1 MDKIIYA
8 EIVVDNRH
16 KETDK
21 IYHYSIPDE
30 MNTTIQI
37 GCRVLVPFG
46 KGNKKV
52 EGFVVGITHEL
63 HIDFKRIKSIIK
75 LIDLEPVISKSL
87 VDLAIWMKDKYLC
100 FYIDAIKATIP
111 TSVRSKISHIVE
123 LNNITD
129 DVTSIQMLDI
139 IEYIEKND
147 DKVDIEQLKSFFNHI
162 NINLYLKKMKDKGII
177 SIKQI
182 IQKDVYLKKE
192 KYIFLNDEIHIE
204 LPNHAKKQIEAL
216 KIIQGNSGIG
226 YKDIKAKYNVEYST
240 INTLAKKGC
249 INIVEREEY
258 RELNSG
264 ASYTN
269 KHILTE
275 VQKEAL
281 NKIFDYC
288 DQNKPVLLHGVTG
301 SGKTE
306 VYFEIIDKYLNL
318 AKEAIILV
326 PEISLTPQTIGRFK
340 NRFGDNIAVLHS
352 GLSQG
357 ERSDEWKKIKR
368 GIAKI
373 AIGARSA
380 VFAPFHNLGV
390 IIIDEEHENTY
401 KSEISP
407 KYLTRE
413 VAQKRCEIENAK
425 LILGTAT
432 PSVETYYKAQTGE
445 FGLVE
450 MLERVNGK
458 QMPKVIITDMREE
471 LKNGNKT
478 IFSEKLMNA
487 ILDTLKSG
495 DQMILFLNR
504 RGYSTFVSC
513 RECGIVMK
521 CPRCNISLTYHMSEN
536 RLTCHYCGYNIENPK
551 NCPKCSSKNIKYFGV
566 GTQKVEKEFQKKF
579 NIFNTVR
586 MDADTTTRKNSHE
599 ALLEKIRTKQSKVL
613 IGTQMISKGLDFP
626 DVILV
631 GIIAADTSLNLP
643 DFRSA
648 EKTFQTIAQVAGRS
662 GRGEKAGIV
671 IVQTYSPEHYSIKY
685 AQVHDYKG
693 FYEEEIKVRKQLEYP
708 PFTLIT
714 NIIIS
719 GEDENLVI
727 RKATEL
733 SILIDHEIHGSGIEK
748 LGPVSAP
755 IARIKNKYRWQII
768 LKGKDEEKIKETIKK
783 LIYSDSMNENINMNI
798 DMNPINML

>member
-1 MDKIIYA
+1 MGKIIYA
-8 EIVVDNRH
+8 EIVVDNRC

-30 MNTTIQI
+30 MSTTIQV
-37 GCRVLVPFG
+37 GCRVLIPFG

-63 HIDFKRIKSIIK
+63 HIDVKRIKGIVK
-75 LIDLEPVISKSL
+75 LIDSEPVISKSL
-87 VDLAIWMKDKYLC
+87 VDLAIWMKEKYLC
-100 FYIDAIKATIP
+100 FYIDALKATIP

-123 LNNITD
+123 LNNIIV

-147 DKVDIEQLKSFFNHI
+147 DKVDIEQLKSYFNNI
-162 NINLYLKKMKDKGII
+162 NINSYIKKMKDKGIVNI
-177 SIKQI
+177 RQVV
-182 IQKDVYLKKE
+182 QKDVYLKKE
-192 KYIFLNDEIHIE
+192 RYLFLNDKIHVE
-204 LPNHAKKQIEAL
+204 MPNNARKQIEAL
-216 KIIQGNSGIG
+216 KIIQSNPGIG
-226 YKDIKAKYNVEYST
+226 YKDIKAKYNVEYSI
-240 INTLAKKGC
+240 INILAKKGC
-249 INIVEREEY
+249 IHIIEREEY
-258 RELNSG
+258 RDLNSM
-264 ASYTN
+264 ASYTS

-275 VQKEAL
+275 VQKDAL
-281 NKIFDYC
+281 NKILSYC
-288 DQNKPVLLHGVTG
+288 DENRPILLHGVTG

-306 VYFEIIDKYLNL
+306 VYFEVIDKYLNL
-318 AKEAIILV
+318 DKEAIILV

-380 VFAPFHNLGV
+380 VFAPFNNLGI

-413 VAQKRCEIENAK
+413 VAQKRCELENAK

-432 PSVETYYKAQTGE
+432 PSIETYYKAQTGE

-458 QMPKVIITDMREE
+458 LMPKVIIIDMREE

-478 IFSEKLMNA
+478 IFSEKLINA
-487 ILDTLKSG
+487 TLDTLKSG
-495 DQMILFLNR
+495 DQLILFLNR

-521 CPRCNISLTYHMSEN
+521 CPRCNISLTYHMNEN

-551 NCPKCSSKNIKYFGV
+551 NCPKCRSKNIKYFGV

-579 NIFNTVR
+579 NIFDTVR

-599 ALLEKIRTKQSKVL
+599 LLLEKIRTKQSKVL

-626 DVILV
+626 DVTLV
-631 GIIAADTSLNLP
+631 GIIAADISLNLP

-662 GRGEKAGIV
+662 GRGEKTGTV

-693 FYEEEIKVRKQLEYP
+693 FYEEEIKARKQLDYP
-708 PFTLIT
+708 PFTMIT

-719 GEDENLVI
+719 GEDENAVI
-727 RKATEL
+727 KKATDL
-733 SILIDHEIHGSGIEK
+733 SIFINNQVGGSGIET

-755 IARIKNKYRWQII
+755 IARIKNRYRWQII
-768 LKGKDEEKIKETIKK
+768 LKGKDEDKIKETIKK
-783 LIYSDSMNENINMNI
+783 IIYNDYINENININI